1 MTINNAVLKNCLKLS
16 SKITVYVP
24 ATNGIDKAADN
35 TEQVK
40 KTAALL
46 SELFGGA
53 TSTPAR
59 WATGCLRRLAWWQRL
74 QR

>member
-46 SELFGGA
+46 PASRC
-53 TSTPAR
+53 TTPSSGSAAAR
-59 WATGCLRRLAWWQRL
+59 RSCARS
-74 QR
+74 